1 MAKIFSELPLG
12 KDTPVNVAVKRPTV
26 NLKES
31 ENVGEQ
37 AAAAVRQKRPVFA
50 KHGTYWP
57 SPHPIEAAY
66 GM

>member
-12 KDTPVNVAVKRPTV
+12 KDTPVNVAVKRPNV

-37 AAAAVRQKRPVFA
+37 AAAAVHAKQPRFS

-57 SPHPIEAAY
+57 TAHPIEAAY